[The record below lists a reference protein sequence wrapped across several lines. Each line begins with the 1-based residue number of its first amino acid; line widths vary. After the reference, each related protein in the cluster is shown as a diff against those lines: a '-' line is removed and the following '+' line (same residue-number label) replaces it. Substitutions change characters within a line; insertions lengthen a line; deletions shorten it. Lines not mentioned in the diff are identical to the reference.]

1 MWIDIDDFRA
11 DLQRLCRKS
20 KEEFVGE
27 KEKNSDKML
36 LYGMLAGY
44 AEVERMLDELEEAY
58 RNQGLEH
65 IRSLREEQK

>member
-1 MWIDIDDFRA
+1 MWIDIDDVRA
-11 DLQRLCRKS
+11 DLERLCKKA

-27 KEKNSDKML
+27 KNSDKTL

-58 RNQGLEH
+58 RNQGLEY
-65 IRSLREEQK
+65 IRSLREE